1 MFKIRIFVLYLF
13 VSLLS
18 FAQISKIETSP
29 VIKIDT
35 VGTKLNFPL
44 SKDFT
49 ITKLLDNNKSTN
61 QFFILN
67 AKPKKD
73 SLYAALKGKKRDDS
87 IYNMPNEFQK
97 KIEIEKK

>member
-1 MFKIRIFVLYLF
+1 MFKIRIFVVYLF
-13 VSLLS
+13 VSLIS
-18 FAQISKIETSP
+18 FAQISKIEKSP
-29 VIKIDT
+29 VIKIDS

-61 QFFILN
+61 QFLMPN

-97 KIEIEKK
+97 KIEIAKK